1 MLKRMPPVRQGKAKK
16 KTPSEPALSA
26 RQIAHLSQR
35 LATLRVEKG
44 LTQRALEQAS
54 GLSSG
59 TISALEKGRS
69 QPTLATMLA
78 LEAALAAPSL
88 EHLLGNVT
96 TPLMP
101 SHHLWSLRSKRRKAG
116 ARRFAQST

>member
-1 MLKRMPPVRQGKAKK
+1 MGREL
-16 KTPSEPALSA
+16 ALSA
-26 RQIAHLSQR
+26 RQIAQLSQR
-35 LATLRVEKG
+35 LTALRDEQG
-44 LTQRALEQAS
+44 LTQRALEKKS

-59 TISALEKGRS
+59 TISALERGRA

-88 EHLLGNVT
+88 EHLLGPVT

-101 SHHLWSLRSKRRKAG
+101 SQHLWSLRSKRSEKAPS
-116 ARRFAQST
+116 RRRANST